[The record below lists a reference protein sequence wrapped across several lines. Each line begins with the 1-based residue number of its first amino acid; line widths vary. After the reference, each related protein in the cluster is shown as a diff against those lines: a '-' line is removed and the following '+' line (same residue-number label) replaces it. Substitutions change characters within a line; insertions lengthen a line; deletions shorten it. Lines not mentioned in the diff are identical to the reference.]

1 MNVINFLTTI
11 WILYK
16 INFQQLLT
24 QNIYIKKKSVY
35 SKKKKKTQQE
45 NVLWLFYQKDLLV
58 LKLTS

>member
-35 SKKKKKTQQE
+35 SKKKKRRNRKMCCGYFIKKTC
-45 NVLWLFYQKDLLV
+45 LF
-58 LKLTS
+58 